1 MSSNNA
7 LIPLENGEIQGH
19 VQPLCNARDLHAF
32 LDVGKVFAA
41 WIQDRIEQYGF
52 VENQDF
58 IILSEI
64 GKNSEGRGQPK
75 KEYSVTL
82 DMAKEIAMVE
92 RNEKGK
98 EARRYFIECE
108 RRAMGMA
115 QPQLPGTRIPVP
127 PVTCLY
133 LPEDIHAYVVA
144 EDGELIDCPLPD
156 VPEGRRAVVIGPEWD
171 LADIRNE
178 RYRLPMFSMISV
190 PLWIP
195 LDGRQAMFA
204 HSLNYSFGFHES
216 GPWQWQRAVCGESI
230 IIAQNGNGD
239 FWKMLR
245 EHGYTTKTYV
255 VKKGD
260 MA

>member
-1 MSSNNA
+1 MNGHNA
-7 LIPLENGEIQGH
+7 LIPLTEGAIQGH
-19 VQPLCNARDLHAF
+19 VQPLCDARDLHAF
-32 LDVGKVFAA
+32 LGNMDMFAN
-41 WIQDRIEQYGF
+41 WIKDRIQQHGF
-52 VENQDF
+52 VESQDF
-58 IILSEI
+58 VSFLE
-64 GKNSEGRGQPK
+64 NSKKPQGGRPSI
-75 KEYSVTL
+75 EYHLTVEA
-82 DMAKEIAMVE
+82 AKHIAMAE
-92 RNEKGK
+92 HTPKGK
-98 EARRYFIECE
+98 EARDYFIECE